1 LAKWLLATVPA
12 KPIEI
17 TEEIA
22 IPCFPVIPAKS
33 AENAEK
39 YYNFTTVKNVRL
51 SSQLALLSSLISLKY
66 FLFLDIIIPLIDL
79 KWKR

>member
-1 LAKWLLATVPA
+1 MREWRNWQTRWTDSKRTTLAKWLLATVPA

-33 AENAEK
+33 A
-39 YYNFTTVKNVRL
+39 
-51 SSQLALLSSLISLKY
+51 
-66 FLFLDIIIPLIDL
+66 
-79 KWKR
+79 